1 MKCHGAHIQRFS
13 AIKEALLS
21 AGLVVEQQIQIILT
35 LLKCQAKSRFIFK
48 CVERIDIALF
58 NNPLIHRKRML
69 SFGELI
75 GRRPL
80 TAEIKSV

>member
-35 LLKCQAKSRFIFK
+35 LLKCQAKSRFSN
-48 CVERIDIALF
+48 ALSA
-58 NNPLIHRKRML
+58 LI
-69 SFGELI
+69 
-75 GRRPL
+75 
-80 TAEIKSV
+80 